1 MSCGGEQ
8 APKKTLKASGPSKT
22 EVKKEASNPLEDKGI
37 GPIKSVELA
46 AEINQTMVA
55 EGKELFK
62 GKCSACHK
70 VSKRFIGPAMKG
82 VLKRRSPEW
91 TMNMILNPDEMVKK
105 NPIAKKLLME
115 YSAPMANQS
124 LTEEQ
129 ARNILEFFRTLN

>member
-8 APKKTLKASGPSKT
+8 APKKTLKASVPTKI
-22 EVKKEASNPLEDKGI
+22 EATNPLDDKGI
-37 GPIKSVELA
+37 GPVKSVDIS
-46 AEINQTMVA
+46 AEINPTMVA
-55 EGKELFK
+55 EGKALFK

-82 VLKRRSPEW
+82 VLNRRSPEW

-124 LTEEQ
+124 LTEKE
-129 ARNILEFFRTLN
+129 ARTILEFFRTLN